1 MRMVLNPREGDLPH
15 RAVANDKIPSSRRR
29 KLGHLTPKPDDL
41 PTLYGSQIGS
51 VTRRKKNLNAIIQ
64 SSMVPWASRPSFMP

>member
-1 MRMVLNPREGDLPH
+1 MRMVLNPRKGDLPH

-41 PTLYGSQIGS
+41 PTFVRQPD
-51 VTRRKKNLNAIIQ
+51 RKRHQAKKNLSAITQ
-64 SSMVPWASRPSFMP
+64 SSMEPWASRPSFMP